1 MTDSLCWRLFHW
13 NEIGYQHPKSA
24 IIISNLASP
33 ISVTNSSN
41 SFVPYQWIWYSSCLS
56 KSRIFHRTFWIIEP
70 KSIKHLRPILNW
82 FRRFSSTGVA
92 LTIKR
97 TLLRIVRFWD
107 FRKKVLEVRIQLFT
121 MEMFQN
127 IKLEFSELNWTLDIN
142 LQHMQLVLQRSYS
155 RRIISLI
162 DLLPANCFRRPYL
175 CLIGWRLSTGRP
187 VYTSITKPI

>member
-1 MTDSLCWRLFHW
+1 M
-13 NEIGYQHPKSA
+13 QP
-24 IIISNLASP
+24 
-33 ISVTNSSN
+33 
-41 SFVPYQWIWYSSCLS
+41 FVPDQEKRYSSSLS

-121 MEMFQN
+121 MEIFQN
-127 IKLEFSELNWTLDIN
+127 IKLEFAELNWTLYIN
-142 LQHMQLVLQRSYS
+142 LQHMQWVLQRPNWRY
-155 RRIISLI
+155 IIPLANSLTSSI
-162 DLLPANCFRRPYL
+162 PWCDWLLPTYTFYAPRR
-175 CLIGWRLSTGRP
+175 
-187 VYTSITKPI
+187 KPISTTGAIHSQRLRKVSYFISVVSLFGTLVTHLLLKHF

>member
-1 MTDSLCWRLFHW
+1 M
-13 NEIGYQHPKSA
+13 QP
-24 IIISNLASP
+24 
-33 ISVTNSSN
+33 
-41 SFVPYQWIWYSSCLS
+41 FVPDQEIRYSSSLS

-82 FRRFSSTGVA
+82 FRRFSSTRGA

-127 IKLEFSELNWTLDIN
+127 IKLEFAELNWTLYIN
-142 LQHMQLVLQRSYS
+142 LQHMQWVLQRSNWRS
-155 RRIISLI
+155 IIPVANFLASSI
-162 DLLPANCFRRPYL
+162 PWCDWLLPTY
-175 CLIGWRLSTGRP
+175 
-187 VYTSITKPI
+187 